1 MLHRSSPWIQY
12 RRCGVG
18 LAVDLGVEPDDEWPE
33 PRKIPR
39 LKWESVLLGDGF
51 MRKSRFSEEQ
61 IIAILRKQE
70 QGRPMREV
78 CRQHGISANTFYRWK
93 AKYGGMDVSGARKL
107 RSFEDENARLKKLLA
122 EEMLDNT
129 VPERLAGKVLLTPQ
143 QRRDAALD
151 VIKGHD
157 FYQRRACRLVSV
169 DRKTVRRNRPRD
181 NPQIRDSMRET
192 AAERRRFGWRRIGLM
207 LARESTRNAPPDP
220 GTRPGE
226 NRSRA

>member
-1 MLHRSSPWIQY
+1 
-12 RRCGVG
+12 
-18 LAVDLGVEPDDEWPE
+18 
-33 PRKIPR
+33 
-39 LKWESVLLGDGF
+39 